1 MKINVIRSNWKDV
14 FPQEIYLVA
23 LRELG
28 HTVNINNKNM
38 EDYDYIICDT
48 PRSDTIKLIHNA
60 VKYPDKIIYV
70 DTADD
75 PFFRKFAEDLPI
87 SFKRELF
94 FKEGLQKAYTIKS
107 KMYIGSVIWCAVG
120 VPNKN
125 MRNSKINTT
134 ANLMKY
140 FFSNKYKYI
149 TKIAKN
155 YQEIYKKTYPFN
167 LNILKEVNKK
177 YLNLKK
183 DIDIFISMS
192 NTSPN
197 RKTYIDEIIR
207 ISKCNNYNTKIF
219 FGNEPPL
226 LYHNYEELLAR
237 SKISLSVEGV
247 GYDTFRY
254 WEIPAHRTAL
264 LSTDVSKF
272 IRISDNFIDRK
283 EAYFFNN
290 KIELEVALEELL
302 DNKKWEDIAEL
313 GFEKY
318 NNYHTPLKRMEKVL
332 NKMEMAKL

>member
-1 MKINVIRSNWKDV
+1 MKINVIHSNWKDV
-14 FPQEIYLVA
+14 FPQEIYLDA

-75 PFFRKFAEDLPI
+75 PFFRKIAKKVGI
-87 SFKRELF
+87 NFKRELF
-94 FKEGLQKAYTIKS
+94 FKEFLEKTYHS
-107 KMYIGSVIWCAVG
+107 KPKKYIDSLVWCAVA

-125 MRNSKINTT
+125 MATSKINTFS
-134 ANLMKY
+134 NLSKY
-140 FFSNKYKYI
+140 FLNKNHRDIFSMDTDYG
-149 TKIAKN
+149 
-155 YQEIYKKTYPFN
+155 ESYKKSHPFH
-167 LNILKEVNKK
+167 LNIKKEINKK
-177 YLNLKK
+177 YLKLKK

-192 NTSPN
+192 NTSPF

-207 ISKCNNYNTKIF
+207 ISKENNYKTKIF
-219 FGNEPPL
+219 FGNEPII
-226 LYHNYEELLAR
+226 LYDNYEELLSR
-237 SKISLSVEGV
+237 SKVSLSVEGV

-272 IRISDNFIDRK
+272 IRIPDNFIDRK
-283 EAYFFNN
+283 EAYFFND
-290 KIELEVALEELL
+290 KTELEVALQDLL
-302 DNKKWEDIAEL
+302 DNKKWEEVAEK

-332 NKMEMAKL
+332 DIMEKAKM

>member
-1 MKINVIRSNWKDV
+1 MKINVIHSNWENA
-14 FPQEIYLVA
+14 FPQEIYLDA

-60 VKYPDKIIYV
+60 NKYPDKIIYV

-94 FKEGLQKAYTIKS
+94 LKNNLEKTYKLKS
-107 KMYIGSVIWCAVG
+107 KPYIDSVIWNAVG
-120 VPNKN
+120 VPNKD
-125 MRNSKINTT
+125 MRKAKINTT
-134 ANLMKY
+134 ANLMKF
-140 FFSNKYKYI
+140 FFSKKYKYF
-149 TKIAKN
+149 TNIAKN
-155 YQEIYKKTYPFN
+155 YQEIYKKTYPFS
-167 LNILKEVNKK
+167 LNIRKEIDKK
-177 YLNLKK
+177 YLNFKK
-183 DIDIFISMS
+183 DIDIFIAMS
-192 NTSPN
+192 NTSPF
-197 RKTYIDEIIR
+197 RKIYIDEIIR

-219 FGNEPPL
+219 FGNEPML
-226 LYHNYEELLAR
+226 LYNNYEELLAR
-237 SKISLSVEGV
+237 SKVSLSIEGT

-283 EAYFFNN
+283 EACFFNN
-290 KIELEVALEELL
+290 KTELEVALEELL
-302 DNKKWEDIAEL
+302 DNRKWEDVGEE
-313 GFEKY
+313 GYKKY
-318 NNYHTPLKRMEKVL
+318 NKFHTPLKRMEYVL
-332 NKMEMAKL
+332 KMIG